1 MDQNVTDIQSVLDQ
15 IEKAKIYVQTLG
27 NFGVTIDGN
36 RVDAKQFGRD
46 ASLQLFQFLITSR
59 DRQGLHK
66 EQIIDRIWYNLD
78 GKAGLQNFK
87 VAHHGANKALEPNR
101 AKGQEPS
108 YILRNGSLYHLDL
121 KFIAID
127 IDIIES
133 LIVIGNQNFHQNQ
146 SLAIE
151 AYTRA
156 IELDKG
162 IYMTNR
168 LYEDWSSEER
178 ERIQLI
184 ILNAYMS
191 LGELQLSTLP
201 AEAIRLAQ
209 RAIQIDNTWEEAY
222 RLQMR
227 AYQIN
232 GNRPMVIKTY
242 KACEAILETEF
253 GIDPLPE
260 TRKILNESIAK

>member
-1 MDQNVTDIQSVLDQ
+1 MNSAFTEIQS
-15 IEKAKIYVQTLG
+15 IIAKSEAAPIYVQTLG
-27 NFGVTIDGN
+27 TFSVTIEGN
-36 RVDAKQFGRD
+36 QIDAKQFGRD

-66 EQIIDRIWYNLD
+66 EQIIDRIWYDLD

-101 AKGQEPS
+101 PKGQEPS
-108 YILRNGSLYHLDL
+108 YILRNGSIYHLDL
-121 KFIAID
+121 ESITID

-133 LIVIGNQNFHQNQ
+133 LIALGNQNFHQDQ
-146 SLAIE
+146 SLATE
-151 AYTRA
+151 AYTKA
-156 IELDKG
+156 LDLDKG
-162 IYMTNR
+162 VYMTNR

-191 LGELQLSTLP
+191 LGELQLNSLP
-201 AEAIRLAQ
+201 AEAIRLAHK
-209 RAIQIDNTWEEAY
+209 ALQIDNTWEEAY

-227 AYQIN
+227 AYQLN

-242 KACEAILETEF
+242 KVCKTILETEF

-260 TRKILNESIAK
+260 TRKILEESESK

>member
-1 MDQNVTDIQSVLDQ
+1 MSSTFTEIQS
-15 IEKAKIYVQTLG
+15 IIAKSEATAIYVQTLG
-27 NFGVTIDGN
+27 NFGVTISGN
-36 RVDAKQFGRD
+36 RIDAKQFGRD

-66 EQIIDRIWYNLD
+66 EQIIDRVWYDLD

-87 VAHHGANKALEPNR
+87 VAHHGANKVLEPNR
-101 AKGQEPS
+101 PKGQEPS
-108 YILRNGSLYHLDL
+108 YIVRNGSIYHLDL
-121 KFIAID
+121 ESITID

-133 LIVIGNQNFHQNQ
+133 LIALGNQNYHQDP

-151 AYTRA
+151 AYTKA
-156 IELDKG
+156 LNLDKG
-162 IYMTNR
+162 VYMTNR

-191 LGELQLSTLP
+191 LGELQLKTLP
-201 AEAIRLAQ
+201 AESIRLAQ
-209 RAIQIDNTWEEAY
+209 KALQIDNTWEEAY
-222 RLQMR
+222 RLQMK
-227 AYQIN
+227 AYLLN

-242 KACEAILETEF
+242 KACESILEIEF

-260 TRKILNESIAK
+260 TRKVLEESQSK

>member
-1 MDQNVTDIQSVLDQ
+1 MGSISSEIQSILAQ
-15 IEKAKIYVQTLG
+15 IDTAQIYVQTLG
-27 NFGVTIDGN
+27 NFGVTIDGL
-36 RVDAKQFGRD
+36 RIDAKQFGRD

-59 DRQGLHK
+59 KRQGLHK
-66 EQIIDRIWYNLD
+66 EQIIDRIWYDLD

-101 AKGQEPS
+101 PKGQEPS
-108 YILRNGSLYHLDL
+108 YIIRNGSLYHLEL
-121 KFIAID
+121 ESIAVD
-127 IDIIES
+127 IDLLES
-133 LIVIGNQNFHQNQ
+133 LIVLGNQNFHKNKNI
-146 SLAIE
+146 AIE
-151 AYTRA
+151 AYTKA
-156 IELDKG
+156 LELDRG
-162 IYMTNR
+162 VYMTNR

-191 LGELQLSTLP
+191 LGELQLQTLP

-209 RAIQIDNTWEEAY
+209 RALQIDNTWEEAY
-222 RLQMR
+222 RLQMK
-227 AYQIN
+227 AYLLN

-242 KACEAILETEF
+242 NACEAILETEF

-260 TRKILNESIAK
+260 TRKILEESKAK